1 MHYYPCAAIIGTL
14 SLKVC
19 RQHCSPLEPKK
30 RVFSEDKMLESWIL
44 AIPRSKSLLILSLCH
59 NSTSNGILKGKE
71 KHTFIP
77 INSELRL
84 FWTKIFEFL

>member
-1 MHYYPCAAIIGTL
+1 MHYPWVAIIGTL

-59 NSTSNGILKGKE
+59 NSTSSGILRKRE
-71 KHTFIP
+71 TRVHTYQ
-77 INSELRL
+77 L
-84 FWTKIFEFL
+84 